1 MFLDHF
7 HLSKDPFGAA
17 PDPKFLYP
25 APGHREALG
34 SLHSAITERR
44 GCAVLV
50 GQTGIGK
57 TTLLRYLREKIR
69 AEADVALL
77 DCPTEDGGELVRAV
91 LESLG
96 IAPEGDS
103 FYGNQRQLKSV
114 IMERQAQGRTVVVMT
129 DEADEF
135 GVDALRLIR
144 FLLNMETAQG
154 QPLQFIL
161 AGQGELLARLKGPG
175 LAQLGLYVN
184 SFCHLLPLPVPEV
197 RAYIRHRLWV
207 AGISNEL
214 FTAPAASLIASV
226 SAGVPLYVNRLCYDV
241 MSEAC
246 RRGCDVIG
254 EDLVWD
260 VLQDLPMPE
269 ICTYSPPADGRRNL
283 PGATPQQGINFLEKS
298 NGEGRLYL
306 SGEVD
311 TVPLKD
317 PPGSVPCRRPDLQP
331 SAPQF
336 VVRYQDRFVEL
347 AERLLSPQTSEQSYS
362 IGICPVQSAD
372 STSRLAAFFSTCM
385 SQASRSP
392 VLLIEAT
399 LRSPCLAQYLHATPM
414 PGLRELVLPAADNWT
429 DCIQPT
435 ADPNLFLLSA
445 GSWED
450 GTPCE
455 DFERR
460 LRLAHALASK
470 HYRSIIIELSGWED
484 FEAFPAART
493 CYSLPDAMILAVMP
507 NSCGTSKL
515 RKAVRRLRRAD
526 ANLVGSILNDV

>member
-17 PDPKFLYP
+17 PDPKYLYP

-96 IAPEGDS
+96 VAPEGDS
-103 FYGNQRQLKSV
+103 FYGNQRQLKALVS
-114 IMERQAQGRTVVVMT
+114 ERQAKGRAVVVMT

-135 GVDALRLIR
+135 GLDALRLIR
-144 FLLNMETAQG
+144 FLLNMETAQA

-184 SFCHLLPLPVPEV
+184 SFCSLLPLPEPEV
-197 RAYIRHRLWV
+197 RPYIRHRLSV
-207 AGISNEL
+207 AGTSSEL
-214 FTAPAASLIASV
+214 FTPPAASLIASV
-226 SAGVPLYVNRLCYDV
+226 SAGVPLYINRLCYDA

-246 RRGCDVIG
+246 TRGYDVIG
-254 EDLVWD
+254 ENLVWD
-260 VLQDLPMPE
+260 VLQHLPMPE
-269 ICTYSPPADGRRNL
+269 ICAYSPPADGRRNL
-283 PGATPQQGINFLEKS
+283 PGATQQPGINFLERS
-298 NGEGRLYL
+298 NRDGRLFL
-306 SGEVD
+306 SGE
-311 TVPLKD
+311 TGAVPVND
-317 PPGSVPCRRPDLQP
+317 PPAFEPWRRPDPRP
-331 SAPQF
+331 SVPQF

-385 SQASRSP
+385 SQVSRSP

-399 LRSPCLAQYLHATPM
+399 LRLPCLAHYLHAAPT
-414 PGLRELVLPAADNWT
+414 PGLRELVLPTAENWT
-429 DCIQPT
+429 GCIQPT

-445 GSWED
+445 GSWVN

-484 FEAFPAART
+484 FEVFPEART